1 VKNIIKKSFYVGVLL
16 FIFSGVISCEK
27 DFTDIGTSIINNTQ
41 FNTKDTILD
50 ILITNSPVESVRA
63 DGISIKLGQ
72 YILGVNNSTD
82 YEKIEAS
89 IISQVGI
96 SSNLSVTN
104 KTYGADTIV
113 ETTID
118 AAFIK
123 LPYNATLIENTVDG
137 GFVYELDS
145 IIGNRDASFTFNAYQ
160 SDTYLS
166 VLNPTDPTQ
175 INQYQSNYVYSKIA
189 PELNSVPDYQFK
201 PNANDTA
208 FYIARRLSSS
218 AIYRS
223 DTIKLTNSRPFAKID
238 LNKTKIKE
246 LFLNKF
252 KEDEFSS
259 QENFNNYFRGLILEA
274 KGDDGSLISF
284 GFPETVTETSP
295 SIEVYYTSTILNSSG
310 AIIDTITK
318 NNSFPL
324 NGVVNSIYKMTD
336 KVYPEDGNIKIQGA
350 AGSEAKIEILVG
362 NQLSELREKNWLIND
377 ADLTLYINQDLDTA
391 AIPYR
396 LHLYKK
402 GENSNLQPV
411 LSQIKDSYSEQ
422 ALFGGFVA
430 RENNKINSYTFRITD
445 YISDLLSGETD
456 YSPPLKLKVF
466 NSSDIPVSDSLFRP
480 YNWNPKAITILNHSS
495 INGTRKARLKISYS
509 EKKE

>member
-1 VKNIIKKSFYVGVLL
+1 L

-27 DFTDIGTSIINNTQ
+27 DFTDIGTSIINNTK
-41 FNTKDTILD
+41 FKTDSIILD
-50 ILITNSPVESVRA
+50 IVITNSPVESVRA

-72 YILGVNNSTD
+72 YILGVNNSAD

-96 SSNLSVTN
+96 SSNLSVTD
-104 KTYGADTIV
+104 KIYGADTIV

-123 LPYNATLIENTVDG
+123 LPYNATLKENTIG
-137 GFVYELDS
+137 GGLVYELDS

-166 VLNPTDPTQ
+166 VLNPADPSQ
-175 INQYQSNYVYSKIA
+175 INQYQSNYDYSKIV
-189 PELNSVPDYQFK
+189 PELNSVVDYQFK
-201 PNANDTA
+201 PNANDTT
-208 FYIARRLSSS
+208 FYIERRLSSN

-223 DTIKLTNSRPFAKID
+223 DTIKLTNNRPFAKID

-259 QENFNNYFRGLILEA
+259 QEKFNNYFRGLILEA

-284 GFPETVTETSP
+284 GFPETTTETSP
-295 SIEVYYTSTILNSSG
+295 SIEIYYTSTILNSSG
-310 AIIDTITK
+310 VIIDTIPK

-350 AGSEAKIEILVG
+350 AGSEAKIEILGG
-362 NQLSELREKNWLIND
+362 NQLTELREKNWLIND
-377 ADLTLYINQDLDTA
+377 ADLTLYINQELDVSTA
-391 AIPYR
+391 PYR
-396 LHLYKK
+396 LYLYKK

-411 LSQIKDSYSEQ
+411 LSQIKDSYSEP
-422 ALFGGFVA
+422 AFFGGLVA
-430 RENNKINSYTFRITD
+430 RENDTKNSYTFKITD
-445 YISDLLSGETD
+445 YISDLLSGETN

-480 YNWNPKAITILNHSS
+480 YNWNPKAVTIFNHSS